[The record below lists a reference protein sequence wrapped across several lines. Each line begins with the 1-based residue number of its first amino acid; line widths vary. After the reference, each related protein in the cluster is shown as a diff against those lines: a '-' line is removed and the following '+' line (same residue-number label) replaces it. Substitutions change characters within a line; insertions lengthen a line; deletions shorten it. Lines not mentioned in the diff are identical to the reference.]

1 MRALL
6 MYPDRDFDL
15 QHRLPGQTQALTQD
29 LELEMV
35 LRAMSGED
43 EFLLKVARQALL
55 SSLQNDVDTV
65 LYRQAILTD
74 SLKAPA
80 VVRQLYALAVEI
92 TEAKRKHY
100 FGVFARSPGGILY
113 ESIELLKVLLGMLRR
128 LRAIADTSGG
138 GFESQGYSNFFRM
151 LQTELTDEYLASIET
166 HLRELKFR
174 DGMLVSVELGHGNE
188 GTNYVLRRPQ
198 GKGPSWFDRLLGR
211 GPPGHTF
218 HIADRDEAGH
228 RAVSDLRDRSINAV
242 ANALAQSAD
251 HVGTFFDLLR
261 AELAFYV
268 GCLNL
273 HEKLVSIGAG
283 MALPQPVA
291 IGSRA
296 FRFTGLYDVSLALSM
311 KRAPIANS
319 LSADG
324 KTLVIITGANQGGKS
339 TFLRAAGLAQLMMQC
354 GMYVGADAFTAEI
367 CSDLFTHYKREEDAT
382 MRSGKFEQE
391 LRRMNEIADGIRPN
405 SIVLFNESFA
415 STNEREGSEIARQVV
430 CALLERRIK
439 IIFVTHLYD
448 FARGFFER
456 RMEGAVFLRAERRPD
471 GTRSFKLV
479 EAAPLETSYG
489 EDVYRE
495 VFADEL
501 TTPGRAATDPG
512 ARSGEGVHPQPPPRS
527 G

>member
-15 QHRLPGQTQALTQD
+15 QQKLPGHAQAVTQD
-29 LELEMV
+29 LELETV

-55 SSLQNDVDTV
+55 TSLQNDVDTV

-80 VVRQLYALAVEI
+80 VVRQLYALAVET

-128 LRAIADTSGG
+128 LRAIADTSSA
-138 GFESQGYSNFFRM
+138 GFESPGYTNFFMM

-166 HLRELKFR
+166 HLRELRFR
-174 DGMLVSVELGHGNE
+174 DGMLVSVDLGHGNE

-198 GKGPSWFDRLLGR
+198 GKGPNWFDRLLGR

-268 GCLNL
+268 GSLNL
-273 HEKLVSIGAG
+273 HEKLASIGAP
-283 MALPQPVA
+283 MSLPRPEA
-291 IGSRA
+291 TGARA
-296 FRFTGLYDVSLALSM
+296 YRFSGLYDVSLALRTNRTPVSN
-311 KRAPIANS
+311 AID
-319 LSADG
+319 ADG
-324 KTLVIITGANQGGKS
+324 KTLVIVTGANQGGKS
-339 TFLRAAGLAQLMMQC
+339 TFLRATGLAQLMMQC
-354 GMYVGADAFTAEI
+354 GMFVGADGFTAEL

-382 MRSGKFEQE
+382 MTSGKFEEE
-391 LRRMNEIADGIRPN
+391 LRRMSEIADEIRPN

-415 STNEREGSEIARQVV
+415 STNEREGSEIARQIV
-430 CALLERRIK
+430 CALLERGIK
-439 IIFVTHLYD
+439 VLFVTHLYD
-448 FARGFFER
+448 FARGFFDKG
-456 RMEGAVFLRAERRPD
+456 MDAAVFLRAERRPD
-471 GTRSFKLV
+471 GKRTFKLV
-479 EAAPLETSYG
+479 EGEPLETSYG

-495 VFADEL
+495 VFAREV
-501 TTPGRAATDPG
+501 TTPGRTATAPG
-512 ARSGEGVHPQPPPRS
+512 ASTP
-527 G
+527 